1 LVPTARGS
9 RTPSAGPGPTPP
21 QPVADTIDV
30 GQFDR
35 MPYLTVL
42 TYPRPNLRQAR
53 SRIRQ
58 LRELGIERVTFEG
71 RTKIG
76 RLGLVGIGTVGLVVK
91 GSGAD
96 GEVRA
101 LKIRRADANR
111 ESMNEEFRLTRM
123 ANRVRVGAPAYACT
137 KDVMSMRFVGGI
149 GLEDYVRA
157 ASGRGSAGRVREMAH
172 AILNQ
177 CRKLDLIGLDHGQL
191 SNLRK
196 HVIVEGETPWIID
209 FESASQ
215 GRTTKNV
222 TTAAQ
227 FLFIGSSVAPRIKR
241 ALSMRDSDK
250 VLGALRRYKGEMSDE
265 NYVRLLGTFGVTT

>member
-1 LVPTARGS
+1 MTESRKAGS
-9 RTPSAGPGPTPP
+9 ETSSE
-21 QPVADTIDV
+21 TIDV
-30 GQFDR
+30 RQFDR

-42 TYPRPNLRQAR
+42 TYPRPNLTQAK
-53 SRIRQ
+53 SRIKQ
-58 LRELGIERVTFEG
+58 LVGLGIERVTFEG

-91 GSGAD
+91 GTGKGA
-96 GEVRA
+96 EVYA

-111 ESMNEEFRLTRM
+111 ESMAEEFRLTQM
-123 ANRVRVGAPAYACT
+123 ANRVRVGAPAYGCT
-137 KDVMSMRFVGGI
+137 KDVMSMSFIKGI
-149 GLEDYVRA
+149 ELEDYVKA
-157 ASGRGSAGRVREMAH
+157 AVGKGSARRVREMAH

-196 HVIVEGETPWIID
+196 HVIVDGETPYIID

-215 GRTTKNV
+215 KRGMKNV

-227 FLFIGSSVAPRIKR
+227 FIFVGSKMSLRVRRILSIKSTDKILE
-241 ALSMRDSDK
+241 ALKKYKSD
-250 VLGALRRYKGEMSDE
+250 MSDE
-265 NYVRLLGTFGVTT
+265 NYVRLLATFGVIT